1 MVASRRKIAGLK
13 ASLIKSGIK
22 ASEMERVHSPAG
34 IGIGA
39 VSPAEIALSI
49 LAELVQVRRSG
60 SNQKVSQEPEAAVAA
75 SEPATDIPGGG
86 CCSGHG

>member
-1 MVASRRKIAGLK
+1 
-13 ASLIKSGIK
+13 
-22 ASEMERVHSPAG
+22 MERVHSPAG
-34 IGIGA
+34 IEIGA

-60 SNQKVSQEPEAAVAA
+60 SNQKASQEPEIVVAA
-75 SEPATDIPGGG
+75 SDPDTDIPGGG